1 MGLVEVVEGGY
12 CVGCGACEA
21 VGNSTIKLHRDS
33 SGRAKPIMAAASVH
47 DVKFASRICPFSDD
61 AKNETQLQ
69 LVLRQCS
76 YCQLFA
82 GSSNRELIRTEDQP
96 GGSAFRFIDLLRVLP
111 ASTG

>member
-1 MGLVEVVEGGY
+1 MLKWY
-12 CVGCGACEA
+12 
-21 VGNSTIKLHRDS
+21 H
-33 SGRAKPIMAAASVH
+33 
-47 DVKFASRICPFSDD
+47 

-82 GSSNRELIRTEDQP
+82 GSSNRELVRTEDQP

-111 ASTG
+111 ASTGQPIINLQSGQSVHKGQKF